1 MDNADPAK
9 VVKEVAEKLEQN
21 VKESGLDVCE
31 QFVDALED
39 VKEAAK
45 NGPGDIMDKVK
56 GEMEKFKKG
65 LEDAMN
71 DPSSLMPAGGF
82 AACAS
87 WYGAAIV
94 AKLKDLMAVVDKLV
108 ETIVNLAKE
117 MAGPLKDV
125 GATMTSAMEGINKT
139 VKGLTSIPK
148 EVRKVAD
155 KIEGPDDLKDLDTDA
170 MKKALDTSGIE
181 GPLGSLETLK
191 TSLGPTIKS
200 VNAGVGSLNDFI
212 GSAPD
217 KIKDAFAVPAPLTC
231 LTPCAMSQAPAPMT
245 QMLEKVESLKALD
258 LSPLVK
264 MLKGLADNLSDM
276 DVSKV
281 KEPVNKFA
289 EMAGEQ
295 IDTLD
300 KTVKAAKMGGA
311 VSNLKGKF
319 GF

>member
-1 MDNADPAK
+1 
-9 VVKEVAEKLEQN
+9 
-21 VKESGLDVCE
+21 
-31 QFVDALED
+31 
-39 VKEAAK
+39 
-45 NGPGDIMDKVK
+45 MDKVK
-56 GEMEKFKKG
+56 EAMEGFKKG
-65 LEDAMN
+65 IEDAMN
-71 DPSSLMPAGGF
+71 DPASLMPSGGF

-94 AKLKDLMAVVDKLV
+94 AKLKELMEVVNKLV
-108 ETIVNLAKE
+108 DTIVNVAKE

-125 GATMTSAMEGINKT
+125 GTTMTSAMEGINKT

-155 KIEGPDDLKDLDTDA
+155 KIKGPDDLKDLDTDA
-170 MKKALDTSGIE
+170 MKKALDTKGVE
-181 GPLGSLETLK
+181 GPLESLDKLK
-191 TSLGPTIKS
+191 SSLGPAMKS
-200 VNAGVGSLNDFI
+200 VKEGVESLNDFI
-212 GSAPD
+212 RDAPD
-217 KIKDAFAVPAPLTC
+217 RIKDAFSVPAPFTC
-231 LTPCAMSQAPAPMT
+231 LTPCAMSAAPAPMT
-245 QMLEKVESLKALD
+245 QMLEKIEALKAFD

-264 MLKGLADNLSDM
+264 MLKGLAENLGDM

-295 IDTLD
+295 IDKLD

-311 VSNLKGKF
+311 ASGLMKKIP